1 MQFIFILTVINTFST
16 PFTQDL
22 THNPNNRGF
31 RGRVP
36 RCCAGAEPLKII
48 PALTTCASK
57 QMKTHRFSHFACIAA
72 WSECERQST
81 RKAQKVAVCHFSTLN
96 AYLNSLF
103 YYLNISPD
111 PVVFPIQ
118 SSGASKKSVPRLV
131 SNCVT
136 ICHNSDKIMN
146 NSECILQNII
156 ALYTI
161 KICRVI

>member
-31 RGRVP
+31 GGRVP
-36 RCCAGAEPLKII
+36 RRGTGAEPLKII

-57 QMKTHRFSHFACIAA
+57 QMKTHRFRTLRVLPPGANA
-72 WSECERQST
+72 RG
-81 RKAQKVAVCHFSTLN
+81 KAREKLEKVAVCHFSTLN

-111 PVVFPIQ
+111 PVGFPIQ
-118 SSGASKKSVPRLV
+118 SSGASKKSVAPALLQIV
-131 SNCVT
+131 SLFVT
-136 ICHNSDKIMN
+136 ILTK
-146 NSECILQNII
+146 L
-156 ALYTI
+156 
-161 KICRVI
+161 